1 MRLRLLFEWCLVALL
16 TGAIVAGLLIG
27 KGTERLDNVLYDS
40 LVGLSAPPASERIL
54 LVTIDDPSIA
64 ALGKWPW
71 PRETHARF
79 LERLSGAGV
88 AAVAYDVLF
97 TETGDAAQ
105 DERLARALAATRNVS
120 LPVLFE
126 TPGSNGRS
134 IDVTPPLPDFAQSA
148 HSLGQVALFP
158 DNEGVARSVPL
169 SLVVDGHAWLH
180 LMETTYRTAQ
190 GHPSPVFER
199 LQGSD
204 NAFVT
209 VPFRPRSGDFR
220 TVSFASVLAGEV
232 PAQFLKGRIVLV
244 GVTGTGLG
252 DRFRVPSRT
261 GGMISGIELQAN
273 VLNSLLA
280 NRMVIVPAQGWR
292 LAISLLPALILLVS
306 FWRLRPSRAFA
317 ASLAAIALVLVAP
330 VLLLALGDI
339 WLAPTPA
346 LVGLLVAYP
355 LWGWRRLHAVD
366 MQLAEELDRFDA
378 EGTPVRSGP
387 EVRAYL
393 DPVGGQAARLR
404 AAIAEMRD
412 LRQLVG
418 DTIDSVND
426 PIVVTDLGD
435 RPILENAAARALL
448 AAGAGAGAGDG
459 GGEGMAPWLA
469 GTAPVDGDEE
479 GSFRI
484 HEGRAYSLRRFP
496 LRDHAGRERGS
507 IMHFVDVTTIRDAQ
521 RAREVALEFLSHDM
535 RSPQSSIIALV
546 ESHRSAIGDKL
557 LAERIAALARKT
569 LRLADDFVHLARIS
583 AAPFAPED
591 VDLADIMVEAA
602 DDIWAMASRGGVA
615 IVVDGE
621 EAAFVAGERD
631 TLVRAFVNLIENAV
645 KFSPAGATVH
655 CTVLGL
661 PGGGF
666 ECRVDDEGPGIPDA
680 RRANL
685 FASFGFSGGQAGKSL
700 SSGLGLAFVGAAM
713 ARHGA
718 AIAFEDRASGG
729 TRFVIRFSA
738 LEPLLS

>member
-1 MRLRLLFEWCLVALL
+1 M
-16 TGAIVAGLLIG
+16 
-27 KGTERLDNVLYDS
+27 
-40 LVGLSAPPASERIL
+40 
-54 LVTIDDPSIA
+54 
-64 ALGKWPW
+64 
-71 PRETHARF
+71 
-79 LERLSGAGV
+79 
-88 AAVAYDVLF
+88 
-97 TETGDAAQ
+97 
-105 DERLARALAATRNVS
+105 
-120 LPVLFE
+120 
-126 TPGSNGRS
+126 
-134 IDVTPPLPDFAQSA
+134 
-148 HSLGQVALFP
+148 
-158 DNEGVARSVPL
+158 
-169 SLVVDGHAWLH
+169 
-180 LMETTYRTAQ
+180 
-190 GHPSPVFER
+190 
-199 LQGSD
+199 
-204 NAFVT
+204 
-209 VPFRPRSGDFR
+209 
-220 TVSFASVLAGEV
+220 
-232 PAQFLKGRIVLV
+232 
-244 GVTGTGLG
+244 
-252 DRFRVPSRT
+252 PSRT

-273 VLNSLLA
+273 LLNSLLA
-280 NRMVIVPAQGWR
+280 NRMVIVPEEGWR
-292 LAISLLPALILLVS
+292 LLISLLPVSILLVS
-306 FWRLRPSRAFA
+306 FWWLRPSRAFA

-330 VLLLALGDI
+330 VLLLAFGDI

-346 LVGLLVAYP
+346 LIGLLVAYP

-378 EGTPVRSGP
+378 EGAPVRSGP

-435 RPILENAAARALL
+435 RPILENAAARALQ
-448 AAGAGAGAGDG
+448 ASGAG
-459 GGEGMAPWLA
+459 GMAPWL
-469 GTAPVDGDEE
+469 GGPAPVDGDEE

-484 HEGRAYSLRRFP
+484 YEGRAYSLRRFP

-507 IMHFVDVTTIRDAQ
+507 IMHCVDVTTIRDAQ

-535 RSPQSSIIALV
+535 RSPQSSIIALL
-546 ESHRSAIGDKL
+546 ESHRSAIGDRL
-557 LAERIAALARKT
+557 LAERIAGLARKT
-569 LRLADDFVHLARIS
+569 LRLADDFVHLARLS
-583 AAPFAPED
+583 AAPFAPQD
-591 VDLADIMVEAA
+591 VDLADVMVEAA
-602 DDIWAMASRGGVA
+602 DDIWAMASRSGVA

-655 CTVLGL
+655 CTVLAR
-661 PGGGF
+661 PDGGF
-666 ECRVDDEGPGIPDA
+666 ECRIDDEGPGIPEA

-713 ARHGA
+713 ARHRA

-738 LEPLLS
+738 PEPQLS